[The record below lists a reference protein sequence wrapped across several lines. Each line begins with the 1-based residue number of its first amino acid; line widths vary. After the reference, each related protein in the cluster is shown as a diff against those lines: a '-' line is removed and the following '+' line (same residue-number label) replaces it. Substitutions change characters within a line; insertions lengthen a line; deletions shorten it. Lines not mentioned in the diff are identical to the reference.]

1 MGFSRQEY
9 WTGLPF
15 PSPGDLSN
23 PGISLLKEDRLF
35 SKNTS
40 ILQGSFSLTLL
51 VISIF
56 VLRKMSSLARS
67 QFRNTLSQK
76 EKIVDSWF
84 NFDALKIEIFPGCS
98 APGSVPRI
106 STAIQETQV
115 QSLGWEDTLEFLN
128 TLTVFKGM
136 ATHSSILAW

>member
-1 MGFSRQEY
+1 
-9 WTGLPF
+9 
-15 PSPGDLSN
+15 
-23 PGISLLKEDRLF
+23 
-35 SKNTS
+35 
-40 ILQGSFSLTLL
+40 
-51 VISIF
+51 
-56 VLRKMSSLARS
+56 MSSLARS

-115 QSLGWEDTLEFLN
+115 QSLGWEDTLKFLN